1 MKIRK
6 RNIRRLLAVMMLS
19 QLPVGYAMAGDTQ
32 VVQSAMQQISLPAGS
47 VSNDSLFRQYVEQR
61 FNEVLPGY
69 QPQVRSTTRS
79 GYDRLSKY
87 DAKFYEALATRIRTV
102 ASGQETDTWFSIP
115 VSEVYPGCGPY
126 TADQLGVSALAYTQ
140 EVEDRVNELFSIDY
154 MSLVFALL
162 DDMPLELFWFDKTN
176 TFNISTCP
184 TYTIANGKLTLT
196 GTMDAKMNVAKDYA
210 ASGTAGTHVVRND
223 LSKVTTAITNAQ
235 DLVSQV
241 SAIASEYSFTTKEI
255 LEYYMLEIC
264 NMVNYDFDAPG
275 SAEQSGKPY
284 GDPWQLIGVFDG
296 DPETNVVCEGYS
308 KAFKYLCDLTGF
320 ADIECITATGLLG
333 DGSPTPG
340 GPHMWN
346 IVRMDDGRNYLV
358 DLTNADYT
366 QWGGEDAVF
375 PGLLMAYQGEG
386 GTATGSY
393 AGGYNVRYMAGYE
406 QYCSFTYDD
415 LCKSTFGEQA
425 LTLSTLPYEAPAKKV
440 NLSDAMDA
448 ADVAAQFGSFKGQD
462 GVHVNFRRTSAAAG
476 QPITVCLPFSFPI
489 PAISV
494 GTFYTFG
501 GVEVDDDGQ
510 WVATMNAFS
519 GNTLAAN
526 TPYILRPAY
535 PTVDFSGDYSIPAT
549 VSAGSVTVGH
559 WSLKGTYVPKSWT
572 SDSAKDY
579 GFIPAAGADTGGNYL
594 DAGTFVKVTTGAS
607 VAPLRCY
614 LSYTGRA
621 ASRSEAVPLPES
633 IKVLFVD
640 AQGQT
645 TGIGSLNVST
655 GEVKA
660 DVWYDL
666 QGRRLPGRPSGKG
679 VYILNGRKVVVDADK

>member
-19 QLPVGYAMAGDTQ
+19 QLPVGYAMAGDALA
-32 VVQSAMQQISLPAGS
+32 VSSAMQQISLPAGN
-47 VSNDSLFRQYVEQR
+47 VSNDSLFKQYVEQR

-69 QPQVRSTTRS
+69 RPEARSQTRS

-87 DAKFYEALATRIRTV
+87 DAKFYEALATRIKTV
-102 ASGQETDTWFSIP
+102 ASGQQKNTWFSIP

-140 EVEDRVNELFSIDY
+140 EVQDRVNELFSIDY
-154 MSLVFALL
+154 MSLVLALL

-176 TFNISTCP
+176 SFNISTCP
-184 TYTIANGKLTLT
+184 TYSIANGKLTLT
-196 GTMDAKMNVAKDYA
+196 GTMGVNMNVAKDYA
-210 ASGTAGTHVVRND
+210 ASGTEGTHVVRDD

-235 DLVSQV
+235 NIVSQTTD
-241 SAIASEYSFTTKEI
+241 IASQHSLTSKDI
-255 LEYYMLEIC
+255 LEYYMLQIC
-264 NMVNYDFDAPG
+264 NMVDYDFDAPG
-275 SAEQSGKPY
+275 SDTQSGKPY
-284 GDPWQLIGVFDG
+284 GDPWQLIDVFDG
-296 DPETNVVCEGYS
+296 DAGTKVVCEGYS

-320 ADIECITATGLLG
+320 ADIECLTVTGLLG

-358 DLTNADYT
+358 DLTNADAT
-366 QWGGEDAVF
+366 SSSGEGAMY

-393 AGGYNVRYMAGYE
+393 ADGYDVLYMAGYE
-406 QYCSFTYDD
+406 DYCIFTYDD
-415 LCKSTFGEQA
+415 NCKSAFGEQA
-425 LTLSTLPYEAPAKKV
+425 LTLSTLPYQTPAKKV

-448 ADVAAQFGSFKGQD
+448 TDIAAQFGSFKGQD

-501 GVEVDDDGQ
+501 GVEVDNDGQ

-535 PTVDFSGDYSIPAT
+535 PTVDFSGDYSIPAS

-559 WSLKGTYVPKSWT
+559 WSLKGTYVPKLWT

-633 IKVLFVD
+633 IKVVFVD

-679 VYILNGRKVVVDADK
+679 VYIQNGRKVVVDADR